1 MMIDKISGVTP
12 LNTIQSTR
20 KTSSVATSKAAS
32 DTISVSEEAKAMADA
47 YYLNEVKASTPDV
60 RADLVEQVKAK
71 IQDPNYLTQAVIGS
85 TADALLASFGL

>member
-1 MMIDKISGVTP
+1 MIEKISGVQP
-12 LNTIQSTR
+12 INTIQSTK
-20 KTSSVATSKAAS
+20 KTGYVAEEKVTP

-47 YYLNEVKASTPDV
+47 YYLNEVTASTPDV